1 MSTSLKQ
8 GSYYTLE
15 FPVLTNGLA
24 VISVV
29 DAKFSLYRSGAEVLT
44 KSLADDSLSF
54 ASSTFSVELD
64 DSETEVLAGL
74 YTFEM
79 WFVDTNGNNIHV
91 RSGNMRFEPTKV
103 RFI

>member
-8 GSYYTLE
+8 GSYYSLE
-15 FPVLTNGLA
+15 FPVLTNGQTVA
-24 VISVV
+24 SIT

-64 DSETEVLAGL
+64 DSETEGLAGL

-91 RSGNMRFEPTKV
+91 RSGNINFEPTRV